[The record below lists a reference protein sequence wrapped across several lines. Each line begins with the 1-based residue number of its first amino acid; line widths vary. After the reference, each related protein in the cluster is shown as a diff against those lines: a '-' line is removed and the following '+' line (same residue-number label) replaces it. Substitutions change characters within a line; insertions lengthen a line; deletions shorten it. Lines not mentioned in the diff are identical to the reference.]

1 MSQYDKISR
10 LLGTRLEADARANPK
25 TIGTTPAAGICDIE
39 LGRIVADPD
48 QPRKTFDQEELDRLA
63 ASLKAE
69 GQLEAIRVRYDAGQD
84 RFVVIYGE
92 RRWRAAQ
99 LAGLPSLQAIVDD
112 RDLAPDRVMHLQL
125 VENALRQDLSPMESA
140 RAYDALMATWNCTQ
154 QELASRL
161 NVSPA
166 KVSRTLAL
174 LKLPDDQQVQI
185 DAGEAAAMSVV
196 KKARR
201 KPIARCKKP
210 KTVRISTPFGVVV
223 VTPKKG
229 QTVGDVLAA
238 AMEAERG
245 KAAA

>member
-1 MSQYDKISR
+1 MSRYDRLSH
-10 LLGTRLEADARANPK
+10 LLGSRLEADARLNPK
-25 TIGTTPAAGICDIE
+25 TVGTTPAAGVCDIE
-39 LGRIVADPD
+39 LHRIVADPE
-48 QPRKTFDQEELDRLA
+48 QPRKTFDPEEVARLA
-63 ASLKAE
+63 ASLKAD
-69 GQLEAIRVRYDAGQD
+69 GQLEAIRVRYDIVKD
-84 RFVVIYGE
+84 RFIVVCGE
-92 RRWRAAQ
+92 RRWRAARQ
-99 LAGLPSLQAIVDD
+99 AGLKSLLAIVDD
-112 RDLAPDRVMHLQL
+112 RELSPDRLLHLQL
-125 VENALRQDLSPMESA
+125 VENAIREDLSPLESA
-140 RAYDALMATWNCTQ
+140 RAYSALLTTWSCTQ

-161 NVSPA
+161 NISPA

-185 DAGEAAAMSVV
+185 DAGTAAAMSSV
-196 KKARR
+196 KAARR

-210 KTVRISTPFGVVV
+210 KSVRISTPFGVVV